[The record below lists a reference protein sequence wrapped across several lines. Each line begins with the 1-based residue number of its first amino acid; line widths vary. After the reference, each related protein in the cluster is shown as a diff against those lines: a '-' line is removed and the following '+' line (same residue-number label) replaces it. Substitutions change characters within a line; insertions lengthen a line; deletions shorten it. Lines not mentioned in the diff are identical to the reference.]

1 MKSAIGGSNSRPL
14 PSESNALSTEL
25 RAPGQRGREFREKK
39 RKQISNERKK
49 REREARK
56 PALSLSFFFFVL
68 SFRSPL
74 KFHRSPFE
82 ISFFPERKFQ

>member
-1 MKSAIGGSNSRPL
+1 MRKKKEEEMKSAIGGSNSRPL

-39 RKQISNERKK
+39 RKQISNERRKK

-56 PALSLSFFFFVL
+56 PALSLFLFSF
-68 SFRSPL
+68 SF
-74 KFHRSPFE
+74 SPFV
-82 ISFFPERKFQ
+82 PL